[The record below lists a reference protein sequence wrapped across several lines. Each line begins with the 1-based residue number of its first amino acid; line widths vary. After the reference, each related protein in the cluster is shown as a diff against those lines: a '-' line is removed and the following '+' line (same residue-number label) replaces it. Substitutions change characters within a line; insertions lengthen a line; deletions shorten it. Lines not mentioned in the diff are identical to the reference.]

1 MSTTILAPI
10 VLTVL
15 GIIFGAILAF
25 ASKVFAVEK
34 DPREEAISEILPG
47 ANCGGCGYPGCG
59 GFANAVVKGLA
70 PVDACAPG
78 GPGTAAKIGE
88 IMGIEVDASV
98 RKIAQVLCSGGGHQK
113 LRYDYV
119 GLESCLAQSR
129 VSSGP
134 LQCAYGC
141 LGGGDCVDVC
151 KFDAIHSVNGVAVV
165 DEEKCVACN
174 ACVTACPKHII
185 RIIPRKSKKYALLPC
200 SSHDKGPIT
209 RKSCDDGCL
218 GCNLCVK
225 ACPKEGAIKIE
236 NFLAII
242 DYEICIGCG
251 LCSRACP
258 RKLITIDGVVLPP
271 KPKKPA
277 APKDGAAKP
286 AAKPADAP
294 KAEAPA
300 APAEAPKA
308 EAPAAPAEAPKAEAP
323 AAPAEAPA
331 APAEAAPAAEPAPA
345 PAEEAPKAE

>member
-88 IMGIEVDASV
+88 IMGIEVEAGA
-98 RKIAQVLCSGGGHQK
+98 RKVAQVLCSGGGHEK
-113 LRYDYV
+113 LRYEYV

-134 LQCAYGC
+134 LQCSYGC
-141 LGGGDCVDVC
+141 LGGGDCVDAC
-151 KFDAIHSVNGVAVV
+151 KFDAIHIVNGVAVV
-165 DEEKCVACN
+165 DEQKCVACN

-277 APKDGAAKP
+277 APKGDAAKP
-286 AAKPADAP
+286 AAPKADAAKPAAP
-294 KAEAPA
+294 KAEAA

-323 AAPAEAPA
+323 A
-331 APAEAAPAAEPAPA
+331 
-345 PAEEAPKAE
+345 EAPKAE